1 MRNIFLFIGRYFTFF
16 AFLAFQVLALSFL
29 FRYNKYHRAVGLG
42 MANEMTGWMNSK
54 YAKVDNYFHLKQESD
69 RIHRLNDSLMNLLK
83 SDFLNSDTATKPVED
98 TIPYD
103 TLGHRRRYLWR
114 DAQVVSNSV
123 NSDRNYIQ
131 INRGSRQGIRDN
143 MGVLSSDLSL
153 VGIIVNT
160 SENFSQVM
168 SLLHVKNNVNAIM
181 KRSGSA
187 GTISWDGKNPLYLTM
202 TGVPKS
208 DSVAKGD
215 TVLTGIF
222 SLSFPP
228 LKIIGTV
235 ASVSKDN
242 SSSFYVL
249 QIKTAANFQDL
260 QHVFVVEN
268 LQNEEQEKLDK
279 DTRKK
284 IDELKKTGK

>member
-16 AFLAFQVLALSFL
+16 AFLVFQVLALSFL

-42 MANEMTGWMNSK
+42 MASELTGWMNSK
-54 YAKVDNYFHLKQESD
+54 YSKVDNYFHLNQESD
-69 RIHRLNDSLMNLLK
+69 RIHHLNDSLLNLLK
-83 SDFLNSDTATKPVED
+83 ANFLNPDSSTRMVED
-98 TIPYD
+98 SIPYD

-123 NSDRNYIQ
+123 NTERNYIQ
-131 INRGSRQGIRDN
+131 INRGSKQGIRDN
-143 MGVLSSDLSL
+143 MGVLNSDLNL
-153 VGIIVNT
+153 VGIVVNT

-187 GTISWDGKNPLYLTM
+187 GTISWDGKNPLFLTM

-208 DSVAKGD
+208 DSISKGD
-215 TVLTGIF
+215 TVLTGTY

-235 ASVSKDN
+235 ASIEKDN
-242 SSSFYVL
+242 STTFYIM
-249 QIKTAANFQDL
+249 QIKTATNFQNL

-268 LQNEEQEKLDK
+268 LQNDEQEKLDK
-279 DTRKK
+279 ETRKK
-284 IDELKKTGK
+284 IDELKKPGK

>member
-16 AFLAFQVLALSFL
+16 AFVAFQILALSIL
-29 FRYNKYHRAVGLG
+29 FHYNKYHRAVGLG
-42 MANEMTGWMNSK
+42 MANELTGWTNSK
-54 YAKVDNYFHLKQESD
+54 YAKVDKYLHLNEESD
-69 RIHRLNDSLMNLLK
+69 RIHHLNDSLINLLK
-83 SDFLNSDTATKPVED
+83 NNFLNSDTATLQVQD
-98 TIPYD
+98 SIPYD

-114 DAQVVSNSV
+114 DAQAVSNSV
-123 NSDRNYIQ
+123 NSERNYIQ

-143 MGVLSSDLSL
+143 MGVLNSDLSL
-153 VGIIVNT
+153 VGIVVNT

-181 KRSGSA
+181 KRSGNA
-187 GTISWDGKNPLYLTM
+187 GTVSWDGKNPLYLTM

-208 DSVAKGD
+208 DSISMGD
-215 TVLTGIF
+215 TVLTGTY

-228 LKIIGTV
+228 LKMIGTV
-235 ASVSKDN
+235 ASIEKDN
-242 SSSFYVL
+242 TGSFYTL
-249 QIKTAANFQDL
+249 RIKTAANFLNL

-268 LQNEEQEKLDK
+268 LQTDEQEKLDK

-284 IDELKKTGK
+284 IDEVKKPGR